1 MRVSDGRSQSAPVAE
16 KKPKAV
22 RFGKPEGYEKCVQ
35 RPLDPVREHLDPYAW
50 LRCDD
55 RKDPQVLEHLRRENE
70 YAEQMTQDLQEFRQ
84 TLYREMLGHVQE
96 TDDTCPHPHGPYQYY
111 VKTLEGKS
119 YEIHCRKPTC
129 NQTQVKAEEQV
140 LLDVNAM
147 AEELEYCDVPGIDPS
162 PCHEMYVYAIDT
174 KGSEDYDLVV
184 VNASTGEEMDR
195 VPRTGGCFEWDEKS
209 AFLFYTKRDKAQR
222 QFQIWR
228 HKLGSQEEDALL
240 LQENDELFNLTL
252 SKTLSGRFI
261 VTNSSSN
268 ETSEERLLDLENE
281 GAEGNLRLLQERK
294 YGLLYSVTHRGD
306 NLYIETNL
314 GKQAQNFT
322 LLVCSIEEAAM
333 DRWEAIKGFEYDP
346 SRYITDAVCFEDHIA
361 VFGRQDGFTKL
372 WILKMDGS
380 GRGVSS
386 LHEVEFEEFPS
397 TVSRGI
403 NREFKTDVIRVG
415 YQSLVSPRSVI
426 DYNMDKKTK
435 ETKKVKPV
443 PNYNKTL
450 YASER
455 LVATARD
462 GMSIP
467 ISIVYRKDKHV
478 PGRPEHLMLY
488 GYGSYGICNDPFFS
502 PSNLVL
508 LDRGVHFAIAH
519 IRGGG
524 EMGRAWYEDQGK
536 YLAKKNTFYDFID
549 VADHLVVSNWTKP
562 ELMAIHG
569 RSAGG
574 LLVGAVLNMR
584 PDICKVCL
592 AGVPFVD
599 LMCTMSDPSIPL
611 TVPEWEEWGNPHDER
626 YYDYMLSYSPIDN
639 VSAQTYPAVMIAAGL
654 HDPRVA
660 YWEPAKW
667 AAKLR
672 ELKTDSNPVILK
684 TEMSSGH
691 FSASDRYKYLR
702 EKAFEYAFVLDQLGL
717 CQA

>member
-1 MRVSDGRSQSAPVAE
+1 
-16 KKPKAV
+16 
-22 RFGKPEGYEKCVQ
+22 
-35 RPLDPVREHLDPYAW
+35 
-50 LRCDD
+50 
-55 RKDPQVLEHLRRENE
+55 
-70 YAEQMTQDLQEFRQ
+70 
-84 TLYREMLGHVQE
+84 
-96 TDDTCPHPHGPYQYY
+96 
-111 VKTLEGKS
+111 
-119 YEIHCRKPTC
+119 
-129 NQTQVKAEEQV
+129 
-140 LLDVNAM
+140 
-147 AEELEYCDVPGIDPS
+147 
-162 PCHEMYVYAIDT
+162 
-174 KGSEDYDLVV
+174 
-184 VNASTGEEMDR
+184 
-195 VPRTGGCFEWDEKS
+195 
-209 AFLFYTKRDKAQR
+209 
-222 QFQIWR
+222 
-228 HKLGSQEEDALL
+228 
-240 LQENDELFNLTL
+240 
-252 SKTLSGRFI
+252 
-261 VTNSSSN
+261 
-268 ETSEERLLDLENE
+268 
-281 GAEGNLRLLQERK
+281 
-294 YGLLYSVTHRGD
+294 
-306 NLYIETNL
+306 
-314 GKQAQNFT
+314 
-322 LLVCSIEEAAM
+322 
-333 DRWEAIKGFEYDP
+333 
-346 SRYITDAVCFEDHIA
+346 
-361 VFGRQDGFTKL
+361 
-372 WILKMDGS
+372 MDGS
-380 GRGVSS
+380 GFEVAS

-397 TVSRGI
+397 TVSCGI
-403 NREFKTDVIRVG
+403 NREFKTDVVRVG
-415 YQSLVSPRSVI
+415 YESMVSPKSVI
-426 DYNMDKKTK
+426 DYNMNERTK
-435 ETKKVKPV
+435 VTKKVKPV
-443 PNYNKTL
+443 PNYNKSL

-524 EMGRAWYEDQGK
+524 EMGRAWYEDHGK
-536 YLAKKNTFYDFID
+536 YLTKKNTFYDFID
-549 VADHLVVSNWTKP
+549 VADYLVASHWTKP

-584 PDICKVCL
+584 PDLCKVCL

-626 YYDYMLSYSPIDN
+626 YYEYMLSYSPIDN
-639 VSAQTYPAVMIAAGL
+639 VAAQAYPSIIIAAGL